1 MCLTVDT
8 LVAGNR
14 ERDHRTGFTTPPK
27 LTLQS
32 LMSFAL
38 HPSWVFNYLTHGK
51 FKLAN
56 VATKT
61 DKGTNIAKSVIEYI
75 NEQYDPSMNWKDAE
89 YCVKKWNGPFALK
102 GVMSVE
108 DAKRAI
114 DIGASAIMLSNHGG
128 RQLDSAPAT
137 IEVVQNI
144 ADAVG
149 DQVTIMLDSGIR
161 TGGDIVKAYCKGAKF
176 TFSGRSFVFG
186 VGALGTEGARVPLDI
201 LTEDVE
207 RTLAQIGCAD
217 IRELGPH
224 YLFEKH

>member
-75 NEQYDPSMNWKDAE
+75 NEKYDPAINWKDAE

-114 DIGASAIMLSNHGG
+114 DLSLIH
-128 RQLDSAPAT
+128 
-137 IEVVQNI
+137 I
-144 ADAVG
+144 
-149 DQVTIMLDSGIR
+149 
-161 TGGDIVKAYCKGAKF
+161 
-176 TFSGRSFVFG
+176 
-186 VGALGTEGARVPLDI
+186 
-201 LTEDVE
+201 
-207 RTLAQIGCAD
+207 
-217 IRELGPH
+217 
-224 YLFEKH
+224 